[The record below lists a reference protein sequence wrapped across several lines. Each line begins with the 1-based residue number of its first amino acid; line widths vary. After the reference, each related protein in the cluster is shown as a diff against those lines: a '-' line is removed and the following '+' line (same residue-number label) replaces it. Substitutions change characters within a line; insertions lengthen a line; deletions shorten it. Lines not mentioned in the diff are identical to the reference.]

1 MNYICNHLPF
11 SYPFTFGIQNGPT
24 NAIFVINIFTMRNI
38 SLITGIFFLA
48 FYILIT
54 FLGWINLRV
63 VFRHYRGLRNLSL
76 AYFLVSLIIILG
88 FTILFIYPF
97 RAHSA
102 TNYSLYFIFNSLL
115 ILVLFSKIPVALAG
129 LVTLPFYKVR
139 FRYHIAFAGSML
151 SLGVA
156 LAMLWGFT
164 LGPRIL
170 DKNHIEIQYENL
182 PDEFDGFRITQL
194 SDFHLGNFNYT
205 GILADAIEEN
215 NHFNP
220 HIFLFTGD
228 LVNNFDE
235 ETHNLHD
242 YFMRFSSSY
251 GKFAILGNHDYGDY
265 YRWPDQDRRLDN
277 FQGIIEGFG
286 NYGFELLR
294 NESKT
299 IRLGQDSIHIVGVE
313 NWGHPPFQQ
322 YADLE
327 KAVTG
332 IHPNDFRILLSH
344 DPAHWDSMV
353 RFMPG
358 YPLTLSGHSHG
369 AQWGIKLAGFDFS
382 LISFTR
388 KTWGGL
394 YQYDTNYLY
403 VNKGIGTIGL
413 PFRLDMP
420 PEITFIT
427 LRKK

>member
-1 MNYICNHLPF
+1 V
-11 SYPFTFGIQNGPT
+11 T
-24 NAIFVINIFTMRNI
+24 NLFTMRNI

-63 VFRHYRGLRNLSL
+63 VFRHYRGLKNLSL
-76 AYFLVSLIIILG
+76 AYFLVSLIIIGG

-102 TNYSLYFIFNSLL
+102 TNYSIYFIFNSIL

-129 LVTLPFYKVR
+129 LVTLPFYKGR
-139 FRYHIAFAGSML
+139 FRYHIAFAGLML

-164 LGPRIL
+164 LGPRII
-170 DKNHIEIQYENL
+170 DKNHIEIRFENL
-182 PDEFDGFRITQL
+182 PDDFDGFRITQL
-194 SDFHLGNFNYT
+194 SDFHLGNFNYP
-205 GILADAIEEN
+205 GILANAMEEN
-215 NHFNP
+215 SHFNP

-228 LVNNFDE
+228 LVNNFEE
-235 ETHNLHD
+235 ETHKWDEDL
-242 YFMRFSSSY
+242 MKFSASH

-265 YRWPDQDRRLDN
+265 YRWPDQESRQDN
-277 FQGIIEGFG
+277 FHGIIEGFS
-286 NYGFELLR
+286 NCGFELLR

-299 IRLGQDSIHIVGVE
+299 IRMGQDSIHVVGVE

-327 KAVTG
+327 KAVKG

-344 DPAHWDSMV
+344 DPAHWEATV
-353 RFMPG
+353 RSIPE

-382 LISFTR
+382 LIRFSR

-394 YQYDTNYLY
+394 YQENSNYLY